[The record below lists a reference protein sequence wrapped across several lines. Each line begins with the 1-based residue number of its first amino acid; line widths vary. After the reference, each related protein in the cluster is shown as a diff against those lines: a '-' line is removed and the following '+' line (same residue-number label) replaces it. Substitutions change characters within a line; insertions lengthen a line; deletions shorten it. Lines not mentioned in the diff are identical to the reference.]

1 MAWASKVPVNKNLPH
16 FLLFSSASSFPRL
29 LSQMAKS
36 SVPRKAWQGMEKT
49 IKIPFFARC
58 QKKKKMN
65 KTKSS
70 FVLNTELLTNIW
82 PHTLA
87 VASKALVV
95 SRVYRIDIVGES
107 CRSLCPAQV
116 FTQGRSSKQ
125 VCLLLKCL
133 FLWTK
138 RQDIDNNK

>member
-1 MAWASKVPVNKNLPH
+1 MAWTSKVPVNKNLPH
-16 FLLFSSASSFPRL
+16 FFLFSSASSFPTL
-29 LSQMAKS
+29 PSQMAKS
-36 SVPRKAWQGMEKT
+36 SVPRKGWQGMEKT

-58 QKKKKMN
+58 QKKKMN

-70 FVLNTELLTNIW
+70 IVLNTKLLTNIW

-107 CRSLCPAQV
+107 CRSLCTTQV
-116 FTQGRSSKQ
+116 STQGRSSKQ